1 MVSSSILQAVAVTAE
16 LCGRTFS
23 PEAAAVFVS
32 DLEGFPEPALLAALK
47 RCRREVRGV
56 LTVQDVVS
64 RVDDGRPGPE
74 EAWAMVPKDE
84 ATTVVWTDEMREA
97 YGLVSGLLQDDAIG
111 ARMAFREAY
120 TKLIADARA
129 NHQPTNWTASLGHD
143 SRGRDVALI
152 DAVAKGR
159 ISFEHARDLVPAL
172 PMTAAPIQAISGA
185 ILRRI
190 A

>member
-23 PEAAAVFVS
+23 PEAASVFVS
-32 DLEGFPEPALLAALK
+32 DLDGFSEPALLTALK

-64 RVDDGRPGPE
+64 RIDDARPGPD

-97 YGLVSGLLQDDAIG
+97 FGRVSILLQDDPIG
-111 ARMAFREAY
+111 ARMAFRETY
-120 TKLIADARA
+120 NRLVADARA
-129 NHQPTNWTASLGHD
+129 KAVPAQWVASLGHD
-143 SRGRDVALI
+143 SRSRDVALL

-159 ISFEHARDLVPAL
+159 LSFDHAKEFAPSLT
-172 PMTAAPIQAISGA
+172 MTASPIVAIAGSV
-185 ILRRI
+185 LRL

>member
-32 DLEGFPEPALLAALK
+32 DLDGFSEPQLLTALK
-47 RCRREVRGV
+47 RCRREVRGA

-64 RVDDGRPGPE
+64 RIDDGRPGPD

-97 YGLVSGLLQDDAIG
+97 YGRVSVLLQDDAIG

-120 TKLIADARA
+120 TRLVSEARSNNQPAKWIASIGHDAR
-129 NHQPTNWTASLGHD
+129 S
-143 SRGRDVALI
+143 RDVVML
-152 DAVAKGR
+152 DAVSKGR
-159 ISFEHARDLVPAL
+159 ISFEHAKDFVPSL
-172 PMTAAPIQAISGA
+172 TKTADPIQAISGSV
-185 ILRRI
+185 LRI
-190 A
+190 V

>member
-32 DLEGFPEPALLAALK
+32 DLEGFSEPALLAALK
-47 RCRREVRGV
+47 RCRREVRGA

-64 RVDDGRPGPE
+64 RIDDGRPGPD

-97 YGLVSGLLQDDAIG
+97 YGRVSVLLQEDAIG

-120 TKLIADARA
+120 TRLVADARS
-129 NHQPTNWTASLGHD
+129 NNLPTNWIASIGHD
-143 SRGRDVALI
+143 ARGRDVALL

-159 ISFEHARDLVPAL
+159 ITFEHAKDFAPSL
-172 PMTAAPIQAISGA
+172 TKTSEPIQAISGS

>member
-1 MVSSSILQAVAVTAE
+1 MASSTLLQAVAVTAE

-32 DLEGFPEPALLAALK
+32 DLDGFSEPALLAALK

-64 RVDDGRPGPE
+64 RIDDGRPGAE

-97 YGLVSGLLQDDAIG
+97 YGVASMLLQDDAIG

-120 TKLIADARA
+120 TRLVSDARA
-129 NHQPTNWTASLGHD
+129 NAIPTKWSASLGHD
-143 SRGRDVALI
+143 SRSRDVVLL

-159 ISFEHARDLVPAL
+159 LSFEHAKEFAPSLTL
-172 PMTAAPIQAISGA
+172 TAPSIKAIQGVV
-185 ILRRI
+185 LRI